1 MSKKSKFHDD
11 FEYAPSLFIQSAW
24 DKSQLF
30 GMNAARDI
38 RHFVLRGTGG
48 CGLMKPEDA
57 IGLRNL
63 EFALSGRDL
72 KDGKQRHERFSGLGL
87 FGGTR
92 MIRRDNPK
100 VIVPGITEVFPAIE
114 PWCPNSAFCGVL
126 AKVNHLKFSPH
137 GLVMHNNPS
146 EDYVTIVHPNQTSCV
161 LLQPSADTVAT
172 WDDEFKECVRIVDSL
187 RETGDW
193 KALLTAYNGGGVTEK
208 EIRTWAKL
216 GKQNPFWQVLI
227 VNGSGRKSDE
237 LANDKE
243 FLAEH
248 PTVHV
253 CENDVEDMRAKLLEL
268 GALVD
273 GEPVAME
280 LGNESEHADGESQE
294 HEVHT
299 RPN

>member
-1 MSKKSKFHDD
+1 MNKKSKFNDD
-11 FEYAPSLFIQSAW
+11 FEFAPSLFIQSAW

-72 KDGKQRHERFSGLGL
+72 KDGKQRHQRFSGLGL

-114 PWCPNSAFCGVL
+114 PWCQNSVFCGVL
-126 AKVNHLKFSPH
+126 AKTSHLQMSPH
-137 GLVMHNNPS
+137 GLVMQNNPA
-146 EDYVTIVHPNQTSCV
+146 EDYVTIIHPNQTSCV
-161 LLQPSADTVAT
+161 LLQPSADTTAT

-187 RETGDW
+187 RDAQW
-193 KALLTAYNGGGVTEK
+193 KSLLVAYNGGGVTER

-237 LANDKE
+237 LAADEE

-253 CENDVEDMRAKLLEL
+253 CQNSVEDMREKLTDL
-268 GALVD
+268 GALVP
-273 GEPVAME
+273 GEAVE
-280 LGNESEHADGESQE
+280 FDSEPDFVSLSLQ
-294 HEVHT
+294 T
-299 RPN
+299 N

>member
-1 MSKKSKFHDD
+1 M
-11 FEYAPSLFIQSAW
+11 Q
-24 DKSQLF
+24 
-30 GMNAARDI
+30 
-38 RHFVLRGTGG
+38 
-48 CGLMKPEDA
+48 PEDA

-72 KDGKQRHERFSGLGL
+72 KDGKQRHKRFSGLGL

-114 PWCPNSAFCGVL
+114 PWCTNSVFCGVL
-126 AKVNHLKFSPH
+126 AKTSHLKISPH
-137 GLVMHNNPS
+137 GIVMQNVPA
-146 EDYVTIVHPNQTSCV
+146 DPWVTIIHPNQTSCV
-161 LLQPSADTVAT
+161 LLQPSADTTAT

-187 RETGDW
+187 KDSQW
-193 KALLTAYNGGGVTEK
+193 KSLLVAYNGGGVTER

-227 VNGSGRKSDE
+227 VQGSGRKSDE
-237 LANDKE
+237 LAADKE

-253 CENDVEDMRAKLLEL
+253 CKNNVDDMREKLEDL
-268 GALVD
+268 GALVA
-273 GEPVAME
+273 GEAVE
-280 LGNESEHADGESQE
+280 FDEESDRISNSQHA
-294 HEVHT
+294 
-299 RPN
+299 N